1 MSLRSKESLEKF
13 FAETRER
20 VAKRKIAEAKQRKNA
35 KEFRKKRMAIEER
48 HEKKWT
54 KRFLNAIKD
63 DSEWREHWNEMD
75 ICTHSIEIISILSNK
90 NELNSNEQS
99 VLEFAF
105 NLTYPNG
112 V

>member
-20 VAKRKIAEAKQRKNA
+20 VTKRKIAEA
-35 KEFRKKRMAIEER
+35 KRMAIEER
-48 HEKKWT
+48 HEKRWT
-54 KRFLNAIKD
+54 KSFLNAIKD

-75 ICTHSIEIISILSNK
+75 ICAHSIEIISILSNK